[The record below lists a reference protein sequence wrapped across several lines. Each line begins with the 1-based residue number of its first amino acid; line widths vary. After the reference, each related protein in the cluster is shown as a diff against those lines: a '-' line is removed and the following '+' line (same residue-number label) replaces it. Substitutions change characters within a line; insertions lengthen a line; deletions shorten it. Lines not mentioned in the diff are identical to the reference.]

1 MNRTKHKIDKNEI
14 SEIVHGCAKGL
25 YRAGFIDKTRMD
37 KYDVM
42 CFKTKTKY
50 TPKQIKTLR
59 KKYNI
64 SQAVLAMIINASIST
79 VCKWEIGLKRPCGTS
94 LKVLDILDKKGLAA
108 FKNTPEKTH
117 KEHRTAG

>member
-50 TPKQIKTLR
+50 TPKRPSVRERAFCRHLIVVFVTLQV
-59 KKYNI
+59 K
-64 SQAVLAMIINASIST
+64 
-79 VCKWEIGLKRPCGTS
+79 
-94 LKVLDILDKKGLAA
+94 
-108 FKNTPEKTH
+108 F
-117 KEHRTAG
+117 